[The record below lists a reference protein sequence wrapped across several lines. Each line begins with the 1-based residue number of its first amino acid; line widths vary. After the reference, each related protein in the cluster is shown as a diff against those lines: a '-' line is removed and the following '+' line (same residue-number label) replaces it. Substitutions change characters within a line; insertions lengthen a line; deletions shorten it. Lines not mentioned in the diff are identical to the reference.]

1 VAEMKTE
8 EEQVEAL
15 KRWWQENGKS
25 LVLTIA
31 VSIGGVL
38 SWNAYQANQANQAE
52 TASVYFQQLINSA
65 PAGQLSD
72 ADIAQVRYN
81 SELLKAEFGAST
93 YAQFAALMMARVE
106 VQEGDLPAAQV
117 QLKWL
122 IEQGGDA
129 EVLALATI
137 RLASVLGAQKQYD
150 EALALLVDV
159 DDAWQLGRL
168 ETRGD
173 LLVAQGELEAAL
185 AAYTEASLLAVAS
198 GANNPLLGL
207 KLDNLAQ

>member
-1 VAEMKTE
+1 MAKMKTE

-38 SWNAYQANQANQAE
+38 SWNAYQDNQASQAE
-52 TASVYFQQLINSA
+52 TASVYFQQLINNA

-72 ADIAQVRYN
+72 TEIAQVRYN
-81 SELLKAEFGAST
+81 SELLKTEFGSST
-93 YAQFAALMMARVE
+93 YAQFAALMIARVE
-106 VQEGDLPAAQV
+106 VQEGDLPAAEV
-117 QLKWL
+117 QLEWV
-122 IEQGGDA
+122 IDQGGDA

-159 DDAWQLGRL
+159 DDAWQSGRL
-168 ETRGD
+168 EARGD
-173 LLVAQGELEAAL
+173 LLVAQGELDAAL
-185 AAYTEASLLAVAS
+185 TAYTQSSLLAVAS
-198 GANNPLLGL
+198 GANKPLLGL

>member
-15 KRWWQENGKS
+15 KRWWQANGKS
-25 LVLTIA
+25 LILTIA

-38 SWNAYQANQANQAE
+38 SWNAYQDYQVNQAE
-52 TASVYFQQLINSA
+52 TASVYFQRLMNNAPVGELSESEIAEVRHNSA
-65 PAGQLSD
+65 
-72 ADIAQVRYN
+72 
-81 SELLKAEFGAST
+81 LLKAEFGSST
-93 YAQFAALMMARVE
+93 YAQLAALMVARVE
-106 VQEGDLPAAQV
+106 IQDSNLVAATAELQWV
-117 QLKWL
+117 M
-122 IEQGGDA
+122 EQQGDA

-137 RLASVLGAQKQYD
+137 RLAKVLGAQDQYD
-150 EALALLVDV
+150 EALALLVDS
-159 DDAWQLGRL
+159 DDAWQQGRL

-173 LLVAQGELEAAL
+173 LLIAQGDVDAARE
-185 AAYTEASLLAVAS
+185 AYTQASLLAVAS